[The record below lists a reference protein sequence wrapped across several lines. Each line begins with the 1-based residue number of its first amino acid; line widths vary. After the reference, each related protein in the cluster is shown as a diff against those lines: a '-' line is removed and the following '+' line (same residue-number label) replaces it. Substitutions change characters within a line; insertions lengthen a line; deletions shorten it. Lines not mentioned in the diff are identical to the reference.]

1 MAFPTNPIYKLIEH
15 RLTYVDSD
23 NNSHTE
29 TTTLVRKYCGG
40 DRYLDIPFIEGNTD
54 YQEWVE
60 WAKTNTT
67 EAAD

>member
-1 MAFPTNPIYKLIEH
+1 MTTTYKFPTEDPDPLFKSNIAVIKLITGENPIYIPKSE
-15 RLTYVDSD
+15 
-23 NNSHTE
+23 NN
-29 TTTLVRKYCGG
+29 K
-40 DRYLDIPFIEGNTD
+40 D

>member
-1 MAFPTNPIYKLIEH
+1 MTITYKFYIP
-15 RLTYVDSD
+15 DSD
-23 NNSHTE
+23 FPDVQNIMQLEDGKITWYIPRDENNTH
-29 TTTLVRKYCGG
+29 
-40 DRYLDIPFIEGNTD
+40 

>member
-1 MAFPTNPIYKLIEH
+1 MTTTYKFPTEDPDPMFKSGVAVIKLETGKNPVY
-15 RLTYVDSD
+15 
-23 NNSHTE
+23 
-29 TTTLVRKYCGG
+29 
-40 DRYLDIPFIEGNTD
+40 IPKAEGNTD

>member
-1 MAFPTNPIYKLIEH
+1 MAFPNNPIYKLMEYK
-15 RLTYVDSD
+15 LSYVDSD
-23 NNSHTE
+23 GKSHTE

>member
-1 MAFPTNPIYKLIEH
+1 MTITYKFYKPDPDFPEVQNIMKLEDEEVVC
-15 RLTYVDSD
+15 Y
-23 NNSHTE
+23 
-29 TTTLVRKYCGG
+29 
-40 DRYLDIPFIEGNTD
+40 IPKSEGNKD